1 MVHRRRNAGAQPQ
14 TQGLCGRAAG
24 GWASAPYGAGVPREA
39 DVPQEASVPREA
51 DVPQE
56 ASVPR
61 EAFEL
66 PLSAINRLF
75 QNRGHRLECRALD
88 CTTGE
93 IPRRWYLNRVTFCR
107 TQWQYPL
114 HRA

>member
-1 MVHRRRNAGAQPQ
+1 MVHRRRNAGAQHEA
-14 TQGLCGRAAG
+14 QGLCGRATAG
-24 GWASAPYGAGVPREA
+24 RASAPYGAGIPREA
-39 DVPQEASVPREA
+39 G
-51 DVPQE
+51 
-56 ASVPR
+56 VPR

-107 TQWQYPL
+107 IQWQYPL

>member
-14 TQGLCGRAAG
+14 MQGLCGRATAG
-24 GWASAPYGAGVPREA
+24 RASAPYGAGVPREA
-39 DVPQEASVPREA
+39 DVPQEAG
-51 DVPQE
+51 
-56 ASVPR
+56 VPR

-93 IPRRWYLNRVTFCR
+93 IPRRWCLNRVTFCR
-107 TQWQYPL
+107 IQWQYPL